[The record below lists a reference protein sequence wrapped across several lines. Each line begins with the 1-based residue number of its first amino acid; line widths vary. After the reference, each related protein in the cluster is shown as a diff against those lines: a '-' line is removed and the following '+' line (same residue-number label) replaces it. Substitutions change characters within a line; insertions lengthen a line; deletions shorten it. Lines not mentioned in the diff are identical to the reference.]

1 MYQIRCIAYHSENN
15 ERMVV
20 YQALYGNY
28 LIYVMPYNIFAEKVD
43 SVQYPDAKQQ
53 YCFEQVEFEKSQH
66 IDNQHSHNQY
76 ISEDIEKV
84 SEQSEIQLCSK
95 IQSNMEESD
104 TDGVDS
110 RLLMF
115 LDARTYE
122 EKLNVLSYLRN
133 SLDDKLIDVIAVSL
147 DIEVPEG
154 NIDARYM
161 SLRRCI
167 MAHAKYEGARL
178 R

>member
-1 MYQIRCIAYHSENN
+1 
-15 ERMVV
+15 MVV

-28 LIYVMPYNIFAEKVD
+28 STYVMPYDVFIERVD
-43 SVQYPDAKQQ
+43 SVQYPSSKQQ
-53 YCFEQVEFEKSQH
+53 YCFEEVQFEESQHVDNPDSESQH
-66 IDNQHSHNQY
+66 IA
-76 ISEDIEKV
+76 EDIEKY
-84 SEQSEIQLCSK
+84 SEQSEVQVCSK

-147 DIEVPEG
+147 DVEVPEG

-167 MAHAKYEGARL
+167 MAHAKYEGTRL

>member
-1 MYQIRCIAYHSENN
+1 
-15 ERMVV
+15 MVV

-28 LIYVMPYNIFAEKVD
+28 SVYVMPYDIFIEKVD
-43 SVQYPDAKQQ
+43 SIQYPDTKQQ
-53 YCFEQVEFEKSQH
+53 YCFEEVQFKESQH
-66 IDNQHSHNQY
+66 IDNQY
-76 ISEDIEKV
+76 ISEGIEKD

-104 TDGVDS
+104 ADGVDS

>member
-1 MYQIRCIAYHSENN
+1 
-15 ERMVV
+15 MVV
-20 YQALYGNY
+20 YQALYGKY
-28 LIYVMPYNIFAEKVD
+28 SIYVMPYDRFIERVD
-43 SVQYPDAKQQ
+43 SIQYPDVKQS
-53 YCFEQVEFEKSQH
+53 YCFEEVQFEECQPV
-66 IDNQHSHNQY
+66 DNQDSESQY
-76 ISEDIEKV
+76 IAENIEKY
-84 SEQSEIQLCSK
+84 SEQSEVQVCSK

-147 DIEVPEG
+147 DVEVPEG

>member
-1 MYQIRCIAYHSENN
+1 
-15 ERMVV
+15 MVV
-20 YQALYGNY
+20 YQALYGKY
-28 LIYVMPYNIFAEKVD
+28 SIYVMPYDRFIERVD
-43 SVQYPDAKQQ
+43 SIQYPDVKQS
-53 YCFEQVEFEKSQH
+53 YCFEEVQFEESQPV
-66 IDNQHSHNQY
+66 DNQDSESQY
-76 ISEDIEKV
+76 IAENIEKY
-84 SEQSEIQLCSK
+84 SEQSEVQVCSK

-147 DIEVPEG
+147 DVEVPEG

>member
-1 MYQIRCIAYHSENN
+1 MVIGGFYKHFKGNLYQIRCIAYHSENN

-28 LIYVMPYNIFAEKVD
+28 SVYVMPYDIFIEKVD
-43 SVQYPDAKQQ
+43 PVQYPDTKQQ
-53 YCFEQVEFEKSQH
+53 YCFEEVQFQESQH
-66 IDNQHSHNQY
+66 IDNQC
-76 ISEDIEKV
+76 ISKDIERS
-84 SEQSEIQLCSK
+84 SEQSEVQIYSK
-95 IQSNMEESD
+95 IQSNMEESNA
-104 TDGVDS
+104 DGVDS

-147 DIEVPEG
+147 DIEVPE
-154 NIDARYM
+154 R
-161 SLRRCI
+161 
-167 MAHAKYEGARL
+167 KY
-178 R
+178 

>member
-1 MYQIRCIAYHSENN
+1 
-15 ERMVV
+15 MVV

-28 LIYVMPYNIFAEKVD
+28 SIYVMPYDKFIEKVD
-43 SVQYPDAKQQ
+43 PIQYSDVKQP
-53 YCFEQVEFEKSQH
+53 YCFEEVQFEESQPV
-66 IDNQHSHNQY
+66 DNQD
-76 ISEDIEKV
+76 SESQNIAENVEKY
-84 SEQSEIQLCSK
+84 SEQSEVQVCSK

-147 DIEVPEG
+147 DVEVPEG
-154 NIDARYM
+154 NIDVRYM

-167 MAHAKYEGARL
+167 MAHAKYEGTRL